1 MLEACHEID
10 LGDRRM
16 MAKRFLLAGA
26 CLAAAAC
33 GSEPGV
39 YDLPRQEVYD
49 RLASNPLDALKFRR
63 ACGILIHLLPS
74 ARNGDEI
81 DWRVTHNGHTKV
93 QFSIRLEEL
102 SPEQTRVSVSVDSK
116 DADGSEAYDGDYF
129 TPYPAFQQPL
139 RPAIEEAIAATL
151 EGREFD
157 PSRAPHSRDDDVC
170 DVQRATLQQNGVPID
185 VVMQQRAD
193 SGSDALGDDGWG
205 SGTTD

>member
-1 MLEACHEID
+1 
-10 LGDRRM
+10 M
-16 MAKRFLLAGA
+16 MPKRLLIAGA
-26 CLAAAAC
+26 CLATVAC

-39 YDLPRQEVYD
+39 YDLPRAEVYD

-63 ACGILIHLLPS
+63 GCGILIHLQPS
-74 ARNGDEI
+74 ASNGDEI
-81 DWRVTHNGHTKV
+81 DWRVTHNGTTKV
-93 QFSIRLEEL
+93 QFSARLEEV
-102 SPEQTRVSVSVDSK
+102 SPEQTRVRVSVDST
-116 DADGSEAYDGDYF
+116 DSDGSEFYDGDYF

-185 VVMQQRAD
+185 VVMQQRG
-193 SGSDALGDDGWG
+193 SGSSASASEGGWG
-205 SGTTD
+205 SGTTY